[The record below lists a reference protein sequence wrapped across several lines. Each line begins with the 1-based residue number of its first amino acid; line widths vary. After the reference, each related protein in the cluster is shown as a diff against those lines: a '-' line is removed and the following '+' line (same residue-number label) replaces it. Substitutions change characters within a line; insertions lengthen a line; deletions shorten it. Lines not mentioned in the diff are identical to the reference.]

1 MPTEFAALVAIDGAD
16 QKHAWALQVPGSSN
30 RESGTID
37 HTPEAID
44 VWATEL
50 RLRFRG
56 QRVAVALEQSRGAL
70 VFMLTKYEQLVIFP
84 VHPTV
89 LVNYRKSFRPS
100 GAKDDGS
107 DARLL
112 LDILMLHRDKL
123 RRLNPDTAETR
134 TLQFLVE
141 ERRKFVRE
149 KTRYSNRLTAH
160 LKMYF
165 PGGGRW
171 TTFL

>member
-16 QKHAWALQVPGSSN
+16 QKHAWALQVPESSN

-89 LVNYRKSFRPS
+89 LVTTARAFDLLEPRTMAATP
-100 GAKDDGS
+100 GS
-107 DARLL
+107 C
-112 LDILMLHRDKL
+112 
-123 RRLNPDTAETR
+123 
-134 TLQFLVE
+134 
-141 ERRKFVRE
+141 
-149 KTRYSNRLTAH
+149 
-160 LKMYF
+160 
-165 PGGGRW
+165 W
-171 TTFL
+171 TS